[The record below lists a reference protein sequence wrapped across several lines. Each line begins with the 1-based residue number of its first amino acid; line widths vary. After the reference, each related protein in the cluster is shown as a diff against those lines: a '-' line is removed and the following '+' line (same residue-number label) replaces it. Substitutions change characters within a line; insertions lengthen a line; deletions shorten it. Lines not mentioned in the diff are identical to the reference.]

1 MDRKNGNIIPMSERE
16 DLLNNLKIDRTKAP
30 ETEDSSSRKLI
41 LLGIAIVIVG
51 SFSWIFLSEEEL
63 KEVTTFTVKS
73 LQMSDSSATSILDAS
88 GYVVARRRATV
99 SSKMTGKVMKVFI
112 EEGMYVEEGQ
122 LLAQLDDSTMIAD
135 LNYSQSQLNEAK
147 RVFNR
152 TKELAKEE
160 LASQASL
167 DAARASVEG
176 LEALNEVR
184 KQVVQDMKI
193 LAPFS
198 GVVVYKAAQP
208 GEMISPVSAGGGFTN
223 TGICTIVD
231 MDSLEVEV
239 DVNESFINRVKPGQP
254 VITNLNA
261 YPKWDIPSEVI
272 AIIPTADRNKATVK
286 VRIALLEKDE
296 RVLPDMGS
304 RVSFLRKVETKMEET
319 PKEGVMIPLAAISVS
334 KDQSFVQALKEN
346 KIIITNIEIAEE
358 TANYA
363 RVTKGLES
371 GMKVIARFDDDL
383 EDNQK
388 VIVK

>member
-1 MDRKNGNIIPMSERE
+1 MSDKEN
-16 DLLNNLKIDRTKAP
+16 LLNNLKIDRSAP
-30 ETEDSSSRKLI
+30 PTDEGSSSTKLY
-41 LLGIAIVIVG
+41 LLGAAILIVG
-51 SFSWIFLSEEEL
+51 FFWWLFLSDDEL

-122 LLAQLDDSTMIAD
+122 ILAQLDDSTMKAD
-135 LNYSQSQLNEAK
+135 LNYSQSQLNEAM
-147 RVFNR
+147 RIFNR
-152 TKELAKEE
+152 TQELAKDD

-198 GVVVYKAAQP
+198 GVVVFKAAQP

-239 DVNESFINRVKPGQP
+239 DVNEAFINRVKPGQP

-304 RVSFLRKVETKMEET
+304 RVSFLKKVETQNREEV
-319 PKEGVMIPLAAISVS
+319 KEGVMIPLAALASED
-334 KDQSFVQALKEN
+334 DQFIVQVINGSQIKLTKV
-346 KIIITNIEIAEE
+346 KVAEE

-363 RVTKGLES
+363 RVTEGITS
-371 GMKVIARFDDDL
+371 GMTVVARFDNEL
-383 EDNQK
+383 KNNQK
-388 VIVK
+388 VIIK

>member
-1 MDRKNGNIIPMSERE
+1 MSDKEN
-16 DLLNNLKIDRTKAP
+16 LLNNLKIDRSAP
-30 ETEDSSSRKLI
+30 PTDEGSSSTKLY
-41 LLGIAIVIVG
+41 LLGAAILIVG
-51 SFSWIFLSEEEL
+51 FFWWLFLSDDEL

-122 LLAQLDDSTMIAD
+122 ILAQLDDSTMKAD
-135 LNYSQSQLNEAK
+135 LNYSQSQLNEAM
-147 RVFNR
+147 RIFNR
-152 TKELAKEE
+152 TQELAKDD

-198 GVVVYKAAQP
+198 GVVVFKAAQP

-239 DVNESFINRVKPGQP
+239 DVNEAFINRVKPGQP

-304 RVSFLRKVETKMEET
+304 RVSFLKKVETQNREEV
-319 PKEGVMIPLAAISVS
+319 KEGVMIPLAALASED
-334 KDQSFVQALKEN
+334 DQFIVQVINGSQIKLTKV
-346 KIIITNIEIAEE
+346 KVAEE

-363 RVTKGLES
+363 RVTEGITS
-371 GMKVIARFDDDL
+371 GMTVVARFDNEL
-383 EDNQK
+383 ENNQK
-388 VIVK
+388 VIIK

>member
-1 MDRKNGNIIPMSERE
+1 MSDREN
-16 DLLNNLKIDRTKAP
+16 LLNNLKIDRSAP
-30 ETEDSSSRKLI
+30 PVVDGSPSNKLY
-41 LLGIAIVIVG
+41 LLGAAIVLV
-51 SFSWIFLSEEEL
+51 SFFWWLFLSEDEL

-99 SSKMTGKVMKVFI
+99 SSKVTGKVMKVFI

-122 LLAQLDDSTMIAD
+122 LLAQLDDSTMQAD
-135 LNYSQSQLNEAK
+135 LNYSQSQLDEA
-147 RVFNR
+147 RRIFNR
-152 TKELAKEE
+152 TGELAKEE

-167 DAARASVEG
+167 DAARAAMEG
-176 LEALNEVR
+176 LEALNAVR
-184 KQVVQDMKI
+184 EQVVKDMQI

-239 DVNESFINRVKPGQP
+239 DVNEAFINRVKPGQP

-304 RVSFLRKVETKMEET
+304 RVSFLRKVDNNNQEIQ
-319 PKEGVMIPLAAISVS
+319 KEGVMIPLAAVAYIGGSS
-334 KDQSFVQALKEN
+334 LVQVVDGN
-346 KIIITNIEIAEE
+346 SIQIMQIEVAEE

-363 RVTKGLES
+363 RVIKGLES
-371 GMKVIARFDDDL
+371 GMKVIARFDDEL
-383 EDNQK
+383 ENNQK
-388 VIVK
+388 VIIK

>member
-1 MDRKNGNIIPMSERE
+1 MAERE
-16 DLLNNLKIDRTKAP
+16 DLLNNLKIDRSKAP
-30 ETEDSSSRKLI
+30 AEDQSFLRKLI
-41 LLGIAIVIVG
+41 LFGAAVVIVG
-51 SFSWIFLSEEEL
+51 VFSWVFLSEDEL

-147 RVFNR
+147 RVLSR

-167 DAARASVEG
+167 DAARAAVEG
-176 LEALNEVR
+176 LEALNAVR
-184 KQVVQDMKI
+184 EQVVKDMKI

-304 RVSFLRKVETKMEET
+304 RVSFLRKIETKTEQT
-319 PKEGVMIPLAAISVS
+319 PKEGVMIPIAAISIS
-334 KDQSFVQALKEN
+334 NNKSTVQALNEN
-346 KIIITNIEIAEE
+346 RIVLTEIEVAEE

-363 RVTKGLES
+363 RVISGLES
-371 GMKVIARFDDDL
+371 GIKVVARFDDDL
-383 EDNQK
+383 EDGQK
-388 VIVK
+388 VTVK

>member
-1 MDRKNGNIIPMSERE
+1 MSDREN
-16 DLLNNLKIDRTKAP
+16 LLNNLKIDRSAP
-30 ETEDSSSRKLI
+30 PAAGGQQSSKLY
-41 LLGIAIVIVG
+41 LLAISVLIVG
-51 SFSWIFLSEEEL
+51 LFWWLFLSDDEL

-73 LQMSDSSATSILDAS
+73 LEMSDASATSILDAS

-122 LLAQLDDSTMIAD
+122 ILAQLDDSTMQAD

-147 RVFNR
+147 RIFNR
-152 TKELAKEE
+152 TQELAKDE
-160 LASQASL
+160 LASQAAL

-176 LEALNEVR
+176 LEALNAIR

-239 DVNESFINRVKPGQP
+239 DVNEAFINRVKPGQP

-304 RVSFLRKVETKMEET
+304 RVSFLRKVENKSPEIV
-319 PKEGVMIPLAAISVS
+319 KEGVMIPLAAVAI
-334 KDQSFVQALKEN
+334 KDDQSVVQALEGS
-346 KIIITNIEIAEE
+346 KIRLTKVEVAEE

-363 RVTKGLES
+363 RVIDGLKS
-371 GMKVIARFDDDL
+371 GMTVVAIFDNEL
-383 EDNQK
+383 ENNQQVRIK
-388 VIVK
+388 

>member
-1 MDRKNGNIIPMSERE
+1 
-16 DLLNNLKIDRTKAP
+16 
-30 ETEDSSSRKLI
+30 
-41 LLGIAIVIVG
+41 
-51 SFSWIFLSEEEL
+51 
-63 KEVTTFTVKS
+63 
-73 LQMSDSSATSILDAS
+73 
-88 GYVVARRRATV
+88 
-99 SSKMTGKVMKVFI
+99 MKVFI

-122 LLAQLDDSTMIAD
+122 LLAQLDDSTMKAD
-135 LNYSQSQLNEAK
+135 LNYSQSQLDEAI

-176 LEALNEVR
+176 LEALNAVR
-184 KQVVQDMKI
+184 KQVVNDMQI

-239 DVNESFINRVKPGQP
+239 DVNEAFINRVKPGQP

-304 RVSFLRKVETKMEET
+304 RVSFLRKVENATKET
-319 PKEGVMIPLAAISVS
+319 PKEGVMIPLGAVS
-334 KDQSFVQALKEN
+334 KKERESIVQVIEGTSVEVTCPQVKKPIALRYAYKGFPYANLYNSEDLPCSPFRTDSFEIKFDINGRVVIPDTLMNLAELSDQAVFMGIGESFY
-346 KIIITNIEIAEE
+346 I
-358 TANYA
+358 
-363 RVTKGLES
+363 
-371 GMKVIARFDDDL
+371 
-383 EDNQK
+383 
-388 VIVK
+388 

>member
-1 MDRKNGNIIPMSERE
+1 MSDRE
-16 DLLNNLKIDRTKAP
+16 DLLNSLKIDRSAP
-30 ETEDSSSRKLI
+30 PASEGLQSNKLYLFGISI
-41 LLGIAIVIVG
+41 LIVG
-51 SFSWIFLSEEEL
+51 FFWWLFLSDDEL

-73 LQMSDSSATSILDAS
+73 LEMSDASATSILDAS

-122 LLAQLDDSTMIAD
+122 ILAQLDDSTMKAD
-135 LNYSQSQLNEAK
+135 LNYSQSQLNEAI
-147 RVFNR
+147 RIFNR
-152 TKELAKEE
+152 TKELAKDE

-176 LEALNEVR
+176 LEALNAVR

-239 DVNESFINRVKPGQP
+239 DVNEAFINRVKPGQP

-286 VRIALLEKDE
+286 VRIALLERDE

-304 RVSFLRKVETKMEET
+304 RVSFLRKVENKSPEIV
-319 PKEGVMIPLAAISVS
+319 KEGVMIPLAAVAI
-334 KDQSFVQALKEN
+334 KDDQSVVQALDGS
-346 KIIITNIEIAEE
+346 KIRFTKVEVVEE
-358 TANYA
+358 TSNYA
-363 RVTKGLES
+363 RVIDGLKS
-371 GMKVIARFDDDL
+371 GMTVVAIFDDEL
-383 EDNQK
+383 EDNQQ
-388 VIVK
+388 VTVK

>member
-1 MDRKNGNIIPMSERE
+1 MSDRE
-16 DLLNNLKIDRTKAP
+16 DLLNNLKIDRSK
-30 ETEDSSSRKLI
+30 ETVEDSSSSRKFI
-41 LLGIAIVIVG
+41 MLGLAIFIVG
-51 SFSWIFLSEEEL
+51 FFSWVFLSDDEL

-135 LNYSQSQLNEAK
+135 LNYSESQLNEAK
-147 RVFNR
+147 RIFNR

-167 DAARASVEG
+167 DAARAAVEG

-184 KQVVQDMKI
+184 KQVVKDMKI

-272 AIIPTADRNKATVK
+272 AIIPTADRNKATVR

-304 RVSFLRKVETKMEET
+304 RVSFLRKIETKINDT
-319 PKEGVMIPLAAISVS
+319 PKEGMMIPLAAISTS
-334 KDQSFVQALKEN
+334 NNQPKVQALKDN
-346 KIIITNIEIAEE
+346 RIMITNVEVADE

-363 RVTKGLES
+363 RVTKGLNA
-371 GMKVIARFDDDL
+371 GMKVVARFDKDL
-383 EDNQK
+383 EDNQR

>member
-1 MDRKNGNIIPMSERE
+1 MSDREN
-16 DLLNNLKIDRTKAP
+16 LLNNLKIDRSAP
-30 ETEDSSSRKLI
+30 PAAGGQQSSKLY
-41 LLGIAIVIVG
+41 LLAISVLIVG
-51 SFSWIFLSEEEL
+51 LFWWLFLSDDEL

-73 LQMSDSSATSILDAS
+73 LEMSDASATSILEAS

-122 LLAQLDDSTMIAD
+122 ILAQLDDSTMQAD

-147 RVFNR
+147 RIFNR
-152 TKELAKEE
+152 TQELAKDE
-160 LASQASL
+160 LASQAAL

-176 LEALNEVR
+176 LEALNAIR

-239 DVNESFINRVKPGQP
+239 DVNEAFINRVKPGQP

-304 RVSFLRKVETKMEET
+304 RVSFLRKVENKSPEIV
-319 PKEGVMIPLAAISVS
+319 KEGVMIPLAAVAI
-334 KDQSFVQALKEN
+334 KDDQSVVQALEGS
-346 KIIITNIEIAEE
+346 KIKLTKVEVAEE

-363 RVTKGLES
+363 RVIDGLKS
-371 GMKVIARFDDDL
+371 GMTVVAIFDNELENNQQVII
-383 EDNQK
+383 K
-388 VIVK
+388 

>member
-1 MDRKNGNIIPMSERE
+1 MSDRE
-16 DLLNNLKIDRTKAP
+16 DLLNNLKIDRSAP
-30 ETEDSSSRKLI
+30 PSSDGLQSNKLYLFGISI
-41 LLGIAIVIVG
+41 LIVG
-51 SFSWIFLSEEEL
+51 FFWWLFLSDDEL

-73 LQMSDSSATSILDAS
+73 LEMSDASATSILDAS

-99 SSKMTGKVMKVFI
+99 SSKMTGKVLKVFI

-122 LLAQLDDSTMIAD
+122 ILAQLDDSTMKAD
-135 LNYSQSQLNEAK
+135 LNYSQSQLNEAI
-147 RVFNR
+147 RIFNR
-152 TKELAKEE
+152 TKELAKDE

-176 LEALNEVR
+176 LEALNAVR

-239 DVNESFINRVKPGQP
+239 DVNEAFINRVKPGQP

-286 VRIALLEKDE
+286 VRIALLERDE

-304 RVSFLRKVETKMEET
+304 RVSFLRKVENKSPEIV
-319 PKEGVMIPLAAISVS
+319 KEGVMIPLAAVAI
-334 KDQSFVQALKEN
+334 KDDQSVVQALDGS
-346 KIIITNIEIAEE
+346 KIRFTKVEVVEE
-358 TANYA
+358 TSNYA
-363 RVTKGLES
+363 RVIDGLKS
-371 GMKVIARFDDDL
+371 GMTVVAIFDDEL
-383 EDNQK
+383 EDNQQ
-388 VIVK
+388 VTVK

>member
-1 MDRKNGNIIPMSERE
+1 MSDREN
-16 DLLNNLKIDRTKAP
+16 LLNNLKIDRSAQP
-30 ETEDSSSRKLI
+30 VVDGSPSNKLY
-41 LLGIAIVIVG
+41 LLGAAIVLV
-51 SFSWIFLSEEEL
+51 SFFWWLFLSEDEL

-99 SSKMTGKVMKVFI
+99 SSKVTGKVMKVFI

-122 LLAQLDDSTMIAD
+122 LLAQLDDSTMQAD
-135 LNYSQSQLNEAK
+135 LNYSQSQLDEA
-147 RVFNR
+147 RRIFNR
-152 TKELAKEE
+152 TGELAKEE

-167 DAARASVEG
+167 DAARAAMEG
-176 LEALNEVR
+176 LEALNAVR
-184 KQVVQDMKI
+184 KQVVKDMQI

-208 GEMISPVSAGGGFTN
+208 GETISPVSAGGGFTN

-239 DVNESFINRVKPGQP
+239 DVNEAFINRVKPGQP

-304 RVSFLRKVETKMEET
+304 RVSFLRKVDNNNQEIQ
-319 PKEGVMIPLAAISVS
+319 KEGVMIPLAAVADIDGNSLVQVVDGNSV
-334 KDQSFVQALKEN
+334 QIMQ
-346 KIIITNIEIAEE
+346 IEVAEE

-363 RVTKGLES
+363 RVIKGLES
-371 GMKVIARFDDDL
+371 GMKVIARFDDEL
-383 EDNQK
+383 ENNQK
-388 VIVK
+388 VIIK

>member
-1 MDRKNGNIIPMSERE
+1 MAERE
-16 DLLNNLKIDRTKAP
+16 DLLNNLKIDRSNAP
-30 ETEDSSSRKLI
+30 AEDQSFLRKLI
-41 LLGIAIVIVG
+41 LFGAAVVIVG
-51 SFSWIFLSEEEL
+51 VFSWVFLSEDEL

-147 RVFNR
+147 RVLSR

-167 DAARASVEG
+167 DAARAAVEG
-176 LEALNEVR
+176 LEALNAVR
-184 KQVVQDMKI
+184 EQVVQDMKI

-304 RVSFLRKVETKMEET
+304 RVSFLRKIETKMEQT
-319 PKEGVMIPLAAISVS
+319 PKEGVMIPIAAISMS
-334 KDQSFVQALKEN
+334 DNKSTVQALNEN
-346 KIIITNIEIAEE
+346 RIVLTEIEVAEE

-363 RVTKGLES
+363 RVISGLES
-371 GMKVIARFDDDL
+371 GIKVVARFDDDL
-383 EDNQK
+383 EDGQK
-388 VIVK
+388 VTVK

>member
-1 MDRKNGNIIPMSERE
+1 MSERE
-16 DLLNNLKIDRTKAP
+16 NLLNNLKIDRSAEP
-30 ETEDSSSRKLI
+30 SESDSPNKLL
-41 LLGIAIVIVG
+41 LLGVAVVLVG
-51 SFSWIFLSEEEL
+51 FFWWLFLSDDEL

-99 SSKMTGKVMKVFI
+99 SSKVTGKVMKVFI

-122 LLAQLDDSTMIAD
+122 LLAQLDDSTMKAD
-135 LNYSQSQLNEAK
+135 LNYSQSQLDEAI

-176 LEALNEVR
+176 LEALNAVR
-184 KQVVQDMKI
+184 KQVVNDMQI

-239 DVNESFINRVKPGQP
+239 DVNEAFINRVKPGQP

-304 RVSFLRKVETKMEET
+304 RVSFLRKVENATKET
-319 PKEGVMIPLAAISVS
+319 PKEGVMIPLGAVSTKEGESIVQVIEGTSVEVR
-334 KDQSFVQALKEN
+334 QVEV
-346 KIIITNIEIAEE
+346 AEE

-363 RVTKGLES
+363 RVINGLNS
-371 GMKVIARFDDDL
+371 GMKVVARFDDEL
-383 EDNQK
+383 EDGQK
-388 VIVK
+388 IIIK

>member
-1 MDRKNGNIIPMSERE
+1 MSDREN
-16 DLLNNLKIDRTKAP
+16 LLNNLKIDRSAVP
-30 ETEDSSSRKLI
+30 SEENLPSNRLY
-41 LLGIAIVIVG
+41 LLGAAVLLV
-51 SFSWIFLSEEEL
+51 SFFWWLFLSDDEL

-112 EEGMYVEEGQ
+112 EEGMQVEEGQ
-122 LLAQLDDSTMIAD
+122 ILAQLDDSTMVAD

-152 TKELAKEE
+152 TRELAKEE

-167 DAARASVEG
+167 DSARAAVEG
-176 LEALNEVR
+176 LEALNAVR

-239 DVNESFINRVKPGQP
+239 DVNEAFINRVKPGQP

-304 RVSFLRKVETKMEET
+304 RVSFLKKVETQSREEV
-319 PKEGVMIPLAAISVS
+319 KEGVMIPLAALAIL
-334 KDQSFVQALKEN
+334 KDQSTVQVIDGSQIKLTRVKV
-346 KIIITNIEIAEE
+346 AEE

-363 RVTKGLES
+363 RIIEGLSS
-371 GMKVIARFDDDL
+371 GMTVVAKFDKEL
-383 EDNQK
+383 ENNQK
-388 VIVK
+388 VIIK

>member
-1 MDRKNGNIIPMSERE
+1 MSDREN
-16 DLLNNLKIDRTKAP
+16 LLNNLKIDRSAAP
-30 ETEDSSSRKLI
+30 SEENLPSNRLY
-41 LLGIAIVIVG
+41 LLGVAVLLV
-51 SFSWIFLSEEEL
+51 SFFWWLFLSDDEL

-99 SSKMTGKVMKVFI
+99 SSKMTGKVIKVYI
-112 EEGMYVEEGQ
+112 EEGMQVEEGQ
-122 LLAQLDDSTMIAD
+122 ILAQLDDSTMVAD

-152 TKELAKEE
+152 TRELAKEE

-167 DAARASVEG
+167 DSARAAVEG
-176 LEALNEVR
+176 LEALNAVR

-239 DVNESFINRVKPGQP
+239 DVNEAFINRVKSGQP

-304 RVSFLRKVETKMEET
+304 RVSFLKKVETQGREEV
-319 PKEGVMIPLAAISVS
+319 KEGVMIPLAALAILE
-334 KDQSFVQALKEN
+334 DQSTVQVIDGSQIKLTRVKV
-346 KIIITNIEIAEE
+346 AEE
-358 TANYA
+358 SANYA
-363 RVTKGLES
+363 RIIEGLSS
-371 GMKVIARFDDDL
+371 GMTVVAKFDKEL
-383 EDNQK
+383 ENNQK
-388 VIVK
+388 VIIK

>member
-1 MDRKNGNIIPMSERE
+1 MSDREN
-16 DLLNNLKIDRTKAP
+16 LLNNLKIDRSAP
-30 ETEDSSSRKLI
+30 PAAGGQQSSKLY
-41 LLGIAIVIVG
+41 LLAISVLIVG
-51 SFSWIFLSEEEL
+51 LFWWLFLSDDEL

-73 LQMSDSSATSILDAS
+73 LEMSDASATSILDAS

-122 LLAQLDDSTMIAD
+122 ILAQLDDSTMQAD

-147 RVFNR
+147 RIFNR
-152 TKELAKEE
+152 TKELAKDE
-160 LASQASL
+160 LASQAAL

-176 LEALNEVR
+176 LEALNAIR

-239 DVNESFINRVKPGQP
+239 DVNEAFINRVKPGQP

-304 RVSFLRKVETKMEET
+304 RVSFLRKVENKSPEIV
-319 PKEGVMIPLAAISVS
+319 KEGVMIPLAAVAIKDNQSV
-334 KDQSFVQALKEN
+334 VQALEGS
-346 KIIITNIEIAEE
+346 KIKLTKVEVAEE

-363 RVTKGLES
+363 RVIDGLKPGVTVVAIFDNEL
-371 GMKVIARFDDDL
+371 KNNQQVII
-383 EDNQK
+383 K
-388 VIVK
+388 

>member
-1 MDRKNGNIIPMSERE
+1 MSDREN
-16 DLLNNLKIDRTKAP
+16 LLNNLKIDRSTTP
-30 ETEDSSSRKLI
+30 SQDQSRLSKLY
-41 LLGIAIVIVG
+41 LFGIAVILVIF
-51 SFSWIFLSEEEL
+51 FSWLFLSEEEL

-73 LQMSDSSATSILDAS
+73 LEMSDSSATSILDAS

-122 LLAQLDDSTMIAD
+122 LLAQLDDSTMLAD
-135 LNYSQSQLNEAK
+135 LNYSESQLNEAK
-147 RVFNR
+147 RIYDR
-152 TKELAKEE
+152 TLELTRED

-167 DAARASVEG
+167 DAAKASLEG
-176 LEALNEVR
+176 LEALNAVR
-184 KQVVQDMKI
+184 KQIVQDMKI

-304 RVSFLRKVETKMEET
+304 RVSFLKKLENSRSTDSID
-319 PKEGVMIPLAAISVS
+319 GVMIPLASVS
-334 KDQSFVQALKEN
+334 EAGGESLVQVIDGS
-346 KIIITNIEIAEE
+346 KIKLMSVEVAEE
-358 TANYA
+358 TSNYA
-363 RVTKGLES
+363 RVTQGLSS
-371 GMKVIARFDDDL
+371 GMKVVARFDSEL
-383 EDNQK
+383 TNNQK
-388 VIVK
+388 IIIK

>member
-1 MDRKNGNIIPMSERE
+1 MSDREN
-16 DLLNNLKIDRTKAP
+16 LLNNLKIDRSAP
-30 ETEDSSSRKLI
+30 PAAVGQQSSKLY
-41 LLGIAIVIVG
+41 LLAISVLIVAL
-51 SFSWIFLSEEEL
+51 FWWLFLSDDEL

-73 LQMSDSSATSILDAS
+73 LEMSDASATSILDAS

-122 LLAQLDDSTMIAD
+122 ILAQLDDSTMQAD

-147 RVFNR
+147 RIFNR
-152 TKELAKEE
+152 TQELAKDE
-160 LASQASL
+160 LASQAAL

-176 LEALNEVR
+176 LEALNAIR

-239 DVNESFINRVKPGQP
+239 DVNEAFINRVKPGQP

-304 RVSFLRKVETKMEET
+304 RVSFLRKVENKSPEIV
-319 PKEGVMIPLAAISVS
+319 KEGVMIPLAAVAT
-334 KDQSFVQALKEN
+334 KDDQSVVQALEGS
-346 KIIITNIEIAEE
+346 KIRLTKVEVAEE

-363 RVTKGLES
+363 RVIDGLKS
-371 GMKVIARFDDDL
+371 GMTVVAIFDNELENNQQVII
-383 EDNQK
+383 K
-388 VIVK
+388 

>member
-1 MDRKNGNIIPMSERE
+1 MSDRE
-16 DLLNNLKIDRTKAP
+16 DLLNNLKIDRSAPLAAEGQQSNKAY
-30 ETEDSSSRKLI
+30 
-41 LLGIAIVIVG
+41 LLGISVLLVG
-51 SFSWIFLSEEEL
+51 FFWWLFLSDDEL

-73 LQMSDSSATSILDAS
+73 LEMSDASATSILDAS

-122 LLAQLDDSTMIAD
+122 ILAQLDDSTMKAD
-135 LNYSQSQLNEAK
+135 LNYSQSQLNEAI
-147 RVFNR
+147 RIFNR
-152 TKELAKEE
+152 TKELAKDE
-160 LASQASL
+160 LASQAAL

-176 LEALNEVR
+176 LEALNAVR

-239 DVNESFINRVKPGQP
+239 DVNEAFINRVKPGQP

-286 VRIALLEKDE
+286 VRIALLERDE

-304 RVSFLRKVETKMEET
+304 RVSFLRKVENKSPEIV
-319 PKEGVMIPLAAISVS
+319 KEGVMIPLAAVAI
-334 KDQSFVQALKEN
+334 KDDQSVVQVLN
-346 KIIITNIEIAEE
+346 GSKIRFTKVEVAEE

-363 RVTKGLES
+363 RVIDGLKS
-371 GMKVIARFDDDL
+371 GMTVVAIFDDEL
-383 EDNQK
+383 EDNQQ
-388 VIVK
+388 VTVK

>member
-1 MDRKNGNIIPMSERE
+1 MSDREN
-16 DLLNNLKIDRTKAP
+16 LLNNLKIDRSAAP
-30 ETEDSSSRKLI
+30 SEENSPSNKLY
-41 LLGIAIVIVG
+41 LLGAAVLLV
-51 SFSWIFLSEEEL
+51 SFFWWLFLSDDEL

-112 EEGMYVEEGQ
+112 EEGMQVEEGQ
-122 LLAQLDDSTMIAD
+122 ILAQLDDSTMVAD

-152 TKELAKEE
+152 TRELAKEE

-167 DAARASVEG
+167 DSARAAVEG
-176 LEALNEVR
+176 LEALNAVR

-239 DVNESFINRVKPGQP
+239 DVNEAFINRVKPGQP

-304 RVSFLRKVETKMEET
+304 RVSFLKKVETQGRKEV
-319 PKEGVMIPLAAISVS
+319 KEGVMIPLAALAILE
-334 KDQSFVQALKEN
+334 DQSTVQVIDGSQIKLTRVKV
-346 KIIITNIEIAEE
+346 AEE

-363 RVTKGLES
+363 RIIEGLSS
-371 GMKVIARFDDDL
+371 GMTVVAKFDKEL

-388 VIVK
+388 VIIK

>member
-1 MDRKNGNIIPMSERE
+1 MSERE
-16 DLLNNLKIDRTKAP
+16 DLLNNLKIDRTKVP
-30 ETEDSSSRKLI
+30 ETEDSSSRKFI

-152 TKELAKEE
+152 TRELAKEE

-334 KDQSFVQALKEN
+334 KDKSFVQALKEN

>member
-1 MDRKNGNIIPMSERE
+1 MSERE
-16 DLLNNLKIDRTKAP
+16 NLLNSLKIDRSKDIS
-30 ETEDSSSRKLI
+30 EDDSPIKLYLLGLAI
-41 LLGIAIVIVG
+41 LLVG
-51 SFSWIFLSEEEL
+51 LFWWLFLSDDEL

-99 SSKMTGKVMKVFI
+99 SSKVTGKVMKVFI

-122 LLAQLDDSTMIAD
+122 LLAQLDDSTMRAD
-135 LNYSQSQLNEAK
+135 LNYSRSQLNEA
-147 RVFNR
+147 RRIFNR
-152 TKELAKEE
+152 TRELAKEE

-167 DAARASVEG
+167 DAARASLEG
-176 LEALNEVR
+176 LEALNAVR
-184 KQVVQDMKI
+184 QQIVNDMQI

-239 DVNESFINRVKPGQP
+239 DVNEAFINRVKPGQP

-304 RVSFLRKVETKMEET
+304 RVSFLRKLDNTNQSIQ
-319 PKEGVMIPLAAISVS
+319 KEGVMIPSAALVEINGESL
-334 KDQSFVQALKEN
+334 VQVIEDSTV
-346 KIIITNIEIAEE
+346 KITLVNVVEE
-358 TANYA
+358 TANYV
-363 RVTKGLES
+363 RVTKGLTS
-371 GMKVIARFDDDL
+371 GMQVVAKFNDEL
-383 EDNQK
+383 EDGQK
-388 VIVK
+388 IVVK

>member
-1 MDRKNGNIIPMSERE
+1 MAERE
-16 DLLNNLKIDRTKAP
+16 DLLNNLKIDRSKAP
-30 ETEDSSSRKLI
+30 AEDQSFLRKLI
-41 LLGIAIVIVG
+41 LFGAAVVIVG
-51 SFSWIFLSEEEL
+51 VFSWVFLSEDEL

-147 RVFNR
+147 RVLSR

-167 DAARASVEG
+167 DAARAAVEG
-176 LEALNEVR
+176 LEALNAVR
-184 KQVVQDMKI
+184 EQVVQDMKI

-304 RVSFLRKVETKMEET
+304 RVSFLRKIETKTEQT
-319 PKEGVMIPLAAISVS
+319 PKEGVMIPIAAISIS
-334 KDQSFVQALKEN
+334 DNKSTVQALNEN
-346 KIIITNIEIAEE
+346 RIVLTEIEVAEE

-363 RVTKGLES
+363 RVIRGLES
-371 GMKVIARFDDDL
+371 GIKVVARFDDDL
-383 EDNQK
+383 EDGQK

>member
-1 MDRKNGNIIPMSERE
+1 MSDREN
-16 DLLNNLKIDRTKAP
+16 LLNNLKIDRSAP
-30 ETEDSSSRKLI
+30 PAAGGQQSSKLY
-41 LLGIAIVIVG
+41 LLAISVLIVG
-51 SFSWIFLSEEEL
+51 LFWWLFLSDDEL

-73 LQMSDSSATSILDAS
+73 LEMSDASATSILDAS

-122 LLAQLDDSTMIAD
+122 ILAQLDDSTMQAD

-147 RVFNR
+147 RIFNR
-152 TKELAKEE
+152 TQELAKDE
-160 LASQASL
+160 LASQAAL

-176 LEALNEVR
+176 LEALNAIR

-239 DVNESFINRVKPGQP
+239 DVNEAFINRVKPGQP

-286 VRIALLEKDE
+286 VRIALLERDE

-304 RVSFLRKVETKMEET
+304 RVSFLRKVENKSPEIA
-319 PKEGVMIPLAAISVS
+319 KEGVMIPLAAVAI
-334 KDQSFVQALKEN
+334 KDDQSVVQALDGS
-346 KIIITNIEIAEE
+346 KIRFTKVEVVEE

-363 RVTKGLES
+363 RVIDGLKS
-371 GMKVIARFDDDL
+371 GMTVVAIFDDEL
-383 EDNQK
+383 EDSQQ
-388 VIVK
+388 VTVK

>member
-1 MDRKNGNIIPMSERE
+1 MSDREN
-16 DLLNNLKIDRTKAP
+16 LLNNLKIDRSAQP
-30 ETEDSSSRKLI
+30 VVDGSHSNKLY
-41 LLGIAIVIVG
+41 LLGAAIVLV
-51 SFSWIFLSEEEL
+51 SFFWWLFLSEDEL

-99 SSKMTGKVMKVFI
+99 SSKVTGKVMKVFI

-122 LLAQLDDSTMIAD
+122 LLAQLDDSTMQAD
-135 LNYSQSQLNEAK
+135 LNYSQSQLDEA
-147 RVFNR
+147 RRIFNR
-152 TKELAKEE
+152 TGELAKEE

-167 DAARASVEG
+167 DAARAAMEG
-176 LEALNEVR
+176 LEALNAVR
-184 KQVVQDMKI
+184 KQVVKDMQI

-239 DVNESFINRVKPGQP
+239 DVNEAFINRVKPGQP

-304 RVSFLRKVETKMEET
+304 RVSFLRKVDNNNQEIQ
-319 PKEGVMIPLAAISVS
+319 KEGVMIPLAAVADIDGSSLVQVVDGNSV
-334 KDQSFVQALKEN
+334 QIMQ
-346 KIIITNIEIAEE
+346 IEVAEE

-363 RVTKGLES
+363 RVIKGLES
-371 GMKVIARFDDDL
+371 GMKVIARFDDEL
-383 EDNQK
+383 ENNQK
-388 VIVK
+388 VIIK

>member
-1 MDRKNGNIIPMSERE
+1 MSDRQN
-16 DLLNNLKIDRTKAP
+16 LLNNLKIDRSAP
-30 ETEDSSSRKLI
+30 RSENASIRNNIYLF
-41 LLGIAIVIVG
+41 GIAVVLVIF
-51 SFSWIFLSEEEL
+51 FSWLFFSEDDL

-73 LQMSDSSATSILDAS
+73 LEMSNASATSILDAS

-99 SSKMTGKVMKVFI
+99 SSKMTGKVMKVFV

-135 LNYSQSQLNEAK
+135 LNYSESQLNEAK
-147 RVFNR
+147 RIYDR
-152 TKELAKEE
+152 TLELTKED

-167 DAARASVEG
+167 DAAKASLEG
-176 LEALNEVR
+176 LEALNAVR
-184 KQVVQDMKI
+184 KQIVQDMKI
-193 LAPFS
+193 LAQFS

-286 VRIALLEKDE
+286 VRIELLEKDE

-304 RVSFLRKVETKMEET
+304 RVSFLKKLENSRSTGSID
-319 PKEGVMIPLAAISVS
+319 GVMIPLASVS
-334 KDQSFVQALKEN
+334 EAGTESLVQVLDGN
-346 KIIITNIEIAEE
+346 KIKLMVVEIAEE
-358 TANYA
+358 TSNYA
-363 RVTKGLES
+363 RVTEGLSS
-371 GMKVIARFDDDL
+371 GMKVVARFDDEL
-383 EDNQK
+383 SNNQK
-388 VIVK
+388 VIIK

>member
-1 MDRKNGNIIPMSERE
+1 MSDRE
-16 DLLNNLKIDRTKAP
+16 DLLNNLKIDRSAP
-30 ETEDSSSRKLI
+30 PSSEGQQSNKLYLFGISI
-41 LLGIAIVIVG
+41 LIVG
-51 SFSWIFLSEEEL
+51 FFWWLFLSDDEL

-73 LQMSDSSATSILDAS
+73 LEMSDASATSILDAS

-99 SSKMTGKVMKVFI
+99 SSKMTGKVLKVFI

-122 LLAQLDDSTMIAD
+122 ILAQLDDSTMKAD
-135 LNYSQSQLNEAK
+135 LNYSQSQLNEAI
-147 RVFNR
+147 RIFNR
-152 TKELAKEE
+152 TKELAKDE

-176 LEALNEVR
+176 LEALNAVR

-239 DVNESFINRVKPGQP
+239 DVNEAFINRVKPGQP

-286 VRIALLEKDE
+286 VRIALLERDE

-304 RVSFLRKVETKMEET
+304 RVSFLRKVENKSPEIV
-319 PKEGVMIPLAAISVS
+319 KEGVMIPLAAVAI
-334 KDQSFVQALKEN
+334 KDDQSVVQALEGS
-346 KIIITNIEIAEE
+346 KIRLTKVEVAEE

-363 RVTKGLES
+363 RVIDGLKS
-371 GMKVIARFDDDL
+371 GMTVVAIFDDEL
-383 EDNQK
+383 EDSQQ
-388 VIVK
+388 VTVK

>member
-1 MDRKNGNIIPMSERE
+1 MSDRE
-16 DLLNNLKIDRTKAP
+16 DLLNNLKIDRSASP
-30 ETEDSSSRKLI
+30 SSEGQQSNKLYLFGISI
-41 LLGIAIVIVG
+41 LIVG
-51 SFSWIFLSEEEL
+51 FFWWLFLSDDEL

-73 LQMSDSSATSILDAS
+73 LEMSDASATSILDAS

-99 SSKMTGKVMKVFI
+99 SSKMTGKVLKVFI

-122 LLAQLDDSTMIAD
+122 ILAQLDDSTMKAD
-135 LNYSQSQLNEAK
+135 LNYSQSQLNEAI
-147 RVFNR
+147 RIFNR
-152 TKELAKEE
+152 TKELAKDE

-176 LEALNEVR
+176 LEALNAVR

-239 DVNESFINRVKPGQP
+239 DVNEAFINRVKPGQP

-286 VRIALLEKDE
+286 VRIALLERDE

-304 RVSFLRKVETKMEET
+304 RVSFLRKVENKSPEIV
-319 PKEGVMIPLAAISVS
+319 KEGVMIPLAAVAI
-334 KDQSFVQALKEN
+334 KDDQSVVQALDGS
-346 KIIITNIEIAEE
+346 KIRFTKVEVVEE
-358 TANYA
+358 TSNYA
-363 RVTKGLES
+363 RVIDGLKS
-371 GMKVIARFDDDL
+371 GMTVVAIFDDEL
-383 EDNQK
+383 EDNQQ
-388 VIVK
+388 VTVK

>member
-1 MDRKNGNIIPMSERE
+1 MSERE
-16 DLLNNLKIDRTKAP
+16 DLLNNLKIDRTAQP
-30 ETEDSSSRKLI
+30 ANEGSSPNKLY
-41 LLGIAIVIVG
+41 LLGAAILIVG
-51 SFSWIFLSEEEL
+51 IFWWLFSSDDEL
-63 KEVTTFTVKS
+63 QEVTTFTVNS

-99 SSKMTGKVMKVFI
+99 SSKMTGKVIKVFI

-122 LLAQLDDSTMIAD
+122 ILAQLDDSTMKAD

-147 RVFNR
+147 RIFNR
-152 TKELAKEE
+152 TKELAKDE
-160 LASQASL
+160 LASQAAL

-176 LEALNEVR
+176 LEALNAVR

-239 DVNESFINRVKPGQP
+239 DVNEAFINRVKPGQP

-286 VRIALLEKDE
+286 VRIALLERDE

-304 RVSFLRKVETKMEET
+304 RVSFLRKVENKSPEIV
-319 PKEGVMIPLAAISVS
+319 KEGVMIPLAAVAI
-334 KDQSFVQALKEN
+334 KDDQSVVQALDGS
-346 KIIITNIEIAEE
+346 KIRFTKVEVAEE

-363 RVTKGLES
+363 RVIDGLKS
-371 GMKVIARFDDDL
+371 GMTVVAIFDDEL
-383 EDNQK
+383 EDNQQ
-388 VIVK
+388 VTVK

>member
-1 MDRKNGNIIPMSERE
+1 MSERE
-16 DLLNNLKIDRTKAP
+16 NLLNSLKIDRSKDIP
-30 ETEDSSSRKLI
+30 EDDSPIKLYLLGLAI
-41 LLGIAIVIVG
+41 LLVG
-51 SFSWIFLSEEEL
+51 LFWWLFSSDDEL

-99 SSKMTGKVMKVFI
+99 SSKVTGKVMKVFI

-122 LLAQLDDSTMIAD
+122 LLAQLDDSTMRAD
-135 LNYSQSQLNEAK
+135 LNYSKSQLNEA
-147 RVFNR
+147 RRIFNR
-152 TKELAKEE
+152 TRELAKEE

-167 DAARASVEG
+167 DAARASLEG
-176 LEALNEVR
+176 LEALNAVR
-184 KQVVQDMKI
+184 QQIVNDMQI

-239 DVNESFINRVKPGQP
+239 DVNEAFINRVKPGQP

-286 VRIALLEKDE
+286 VRIALLEKDK

-304 RVSFLRKVETKMEET
+304 RVSFLRKLDNTNQSIQ
-319 PKEGVMIPLAAISVS
+319 KEGVMIPSAALVEINGESL
-334 KDQSFVQALKEN
+334 VQAIEDSIV
-346 KIIITNIEIAEE
+346 KITLVNVEEE
-358 TANYA
+358 TANYV
-363 RVTKGLES
+363 RVTKGLTS
-371 GMKVIARFDDDL
+371 GMQVVAKFNDEL
-383 EDNQK
+383 EDGQK
-388 VIVK
+388 IVVK

>member
-1 MDRKNGNIIPMSERE
+1 MSDREN
-16 DLLNNLKIDRTKAP
+16 LLNNLKIDRSAP
-30 ETEDSSSRKLI
+30 PVVDGSPSNKLY
-41 LLGIAIVIVG
+41 LLGAAIVLV
-51 SFSWIFLSEEEL
+51 SFFWWLFLSEDEL

-99 SSKMTGKVMKVFI
+99 SSKVTGKVMKVFI

-122 LLAQLDDSTMIAD
+122 LLAQLDDSTMQAD
-135 LNYSQSQLNEAK
+135 LNYSQSQLDEA
-147 RVFNR
+147 RRIFNR
-152 TKELAKEE
+152 TGELAKEE

-167 DAARASVEG
+167 DAARAAMEG
-176 LEALNEVR
+176 LEALNAVR
-184 KQVVQDMKI
+184 KQVVKDMQI

-239 DVNESFINRVKPGQP
+239 DVNEAFINRVKPGQP

-304 RVSFLRKVETKMEET
+304 RVSFLRKVDNTNQEIQ
-319 PKEGVMIPLAAISVS
+319 KEGVMIPLAAVADIDGSSLVQVVDGNSV
-334 KDQSFVQALKEN
+334 QIMQ
-346 KIIITNIEIAEE
+346 IEVAEE

-363 RVTKGLES
+363 RVIKGLES
-371 GMKVIARFDDDL
+371 GMKVIARIDDEL
-383 EDNQK
+383 ENTQK
-388 VIVK
+388 VIIK

>member
-1 MDRKNGNIIPMSERE
+1 MSERE
-16 DLLNNLKIDRTKAP
+16 NLLNNLKIDRSAEP
-30 ETEDSSSRKLI
+30 SEADSPNKLL
-41 LLGIAIVIVG
+41 LLGVAVVLVG
-51 SFSWIFLSEEEL
+51 FFWWLFLSDDEL

-99 SSKMTGKVMKVFI
+99 SSKVTGKVMKVFI

-122 LLAQLDDSTMIAD
+122 LLAQLDDSTMKAD
-135 LNYSQSQLNEAK
+135 LNYSQSQLDEAI

-176 LEALNEVR
+176 LEALNAVR
-184 KQVVQDMKI
+184 KQVVNDMQI

-239 DVNESFINRVKPGQP
+239 DVNEAFINRVKPGQP

-304 RVSFLRKVETKMEET
+304 RVSFLRKVENATKET
-319 PKEGVMIPLAAISVS
+319 PKEGVMIPLGAVSTKDGESIVQVIEGTSVEVR
-334 KDQSFVQALKEN
+334 QVEV
-346 KIIITNIEIAEE
+346 AEE

-363 RVTKGLES
+363 RVIKGLNS
-371 GMKVIARFDDDL
+371 GMKVVARFDNEL
-383 EDNQK
+383 EDGQK
-388 VIVK
+388 IIIK

>member
-1 MDRKNGNIIPMSERE
+1 MSDREN
-16 DLLNNLKIDRTKAP
+16 LLNNLKIDRSTP
-30 ETEDSSSRKLI
+30 PVVDGSPSNKLY
-41 LLGIAIVIVG
+41 LLGAAIVLV
-51 SFSWIFLSEEEL
+51 SFFWWLFLSEDEL

-99 SSKMTGKVMKVFI
+99 SSKVTGKVMKVFI

-122 LLAQLDDSTMIAD
+122 LLAQLDDSTMQAD
-135 LNYSQSQLNEAK
+135 LNYSQSQLDEA
-147 RVFNR
+147 RRIFNR
-152 TKELAKEE
+152 TGELAKEE

-167 DAARASVEG
+167 DAARAAMEG
-176 LEALNEVR
+176 LEALNAVR
-184 KQVVQDMKI
+184 KQVVKDMQI

-239 DVNESFINRVKPGQP
+239 DVNEAFINRVKPGQP

-304 RVSFLRKVETKMEET
+304 RVSFLRKVDNNNQEIQKQ
-319 PKEGVMIPLAAISVS
+319 GVMIPLAAVAYIDGSSLVQVVDGNSV
-334 KDQSFVQALKEN
+334 QIMQ
-346 KIIITNIEIAEE
+346 IEVAEE

-363 RVTKGLES
+363 RVIKGLES
-371 GMKVIARFDDDL
+371 GMKVIARFDDEL
-383 EDNQK
+383 ENNQK
-388 VIVK
+388 VIIK